1 VTERSSP
8 QVHEDLVLHIQG
20 PVARLELAEPSRG
33 SPLNLETVG
42 QLAAALE
49 RVRDADAHVL
59 VLRSRGNRFCVGG
72 DLAAMASAADPSTYV
87 EALAD
92 LLHEVIDGLH
102 RLDGVVVSVV
112 QGVAAGAGFPLAA
125 AADIIVAG
133 RSATFT
139 MAYTKVGL
147 TPDGGSSLLTA
158 TLGLHRTLYAALLNP
173 VLTANEAHVA
183 GLVSSVQPDDAV
195 DDEVE
200 RMVATLLTGS
210 RRAQVEAKR
219 LIRRQ
224 AMMDPRT
231 ALQVEAL
238 TIRAAAGGPD
248 GREGIQAFLDKRRP
262 DFASGGSQPVS

>member
-112 QGVAAGAGFPLAA
+112 QVWQRAQGSRWQRLLTSSSRAGPRPSQWPTRRWGSPPMAA
-125 AADIIVAG
+125 A
-133 RSATFT
+133 RC
-139 MAYTKVGL
+139 
-147 TPDGGSSLLTA
+147 
-158 TLGLHRTLYAALLNP
+158 
-173 VLTANEAHVA
+173 
-183 GLVSSVQPDDAV
+183 
-195 DDEVE
+195 
-200 RMVATLLTGS
+200 
-210 RRAQVEAKR
+210 
-219 LIRRQ
+219 
-224 AMMDPRT
+224 
-231 ALQVEAL
+231 
-238 TIRAAAGGPD
+238 
-248 GREGIQAFLDKRRP
+248 
-262 DFASGGSQPVS
+262 